1 MNLMNFPPR
10 FNVAEIGAMSRDI
23 PYMAKVLVKRV
34 KSDPKV
40 DVKRHWKLITL
51 LIGAN
56 DFCSDICYYDPPEAV
71 PKLHEKHL
79 LAALRTIRDN
89 LPRTM
94 VNVVTAPGKYFTLSI
109 YFNFF
114 VIMFLIISPLSN
126 QPHFNTL

>member
-1 MNLMNFPPR
+1 
-10 FNVAEIGAMSRDI
+10 MSRDI

-40 DVKRHWKLITL
+40 DMKHHWKLITL

-56 DFCSDICYYDPPEAV
+56 DFCSDICYYDTPEVV

-79 LAALRTIRDN
+79 LSALRTIRDN

-94 VNVVTAPGKYFTLSI
+94 VNVVSAPGKY
-109 YFNFF
+109 
-114 VIMFLIISPLSN
+114 ISPNIIYTSN
-126 QPHFNTL
+126 DMALLHSECYTDEIPFEREIFKP